1 MELEILYLCEKEY
14 PTLSSSFTQ
23 SVMHSHDHP
32 ELSLIFSGVAHYFI
46 GNRTYSLKAG
56 EAILLTP
63 GTNHSV
69 IIPKP
74 NNYRDFH
81 LGLSH
86 LDGHLKESTSA
97 STDGFLIIN
106 FNENRKTIIEL
117 CNALVQESNKRQ
129 LDYKIMLQTLTM
141 QLLIHLSRCIEHGIS
156 HETQDISS
164 FIYPDKHAIVKWI
177 TQYIQENYMKEISL
191 EMFAKDMYLSQV
203 YISKIFKEETGHS
216 PIHFLI
222 QTRLSIAKNLL
233 ETQSLPIKEVSQRV
247 GYEDAYHF
255 SKLFK
260 KYYGY
265 PPSDVKNKSRL
276 VNN

>member
-106 FNENRKTIIEL
+106 F
-117 CNALVQESNKRQ
+117 
-129 LDYKIMLQTLTM
+129 
-141 QLLIHLSRCIEHGIS
+141 
-156 HETQDISS
+156 
-164 FIYPDKHAIVKWI
+164 
-177 TQYIQENYMKEISL
+177 
-191 EMFAKDMYLSQV
+191 
-203 YISKIFKEETGHS
+203 
-216 PIHFLI
+216 
-222 QTRLSIAKNLL
+222 
-233 ETQSLPIKEVSQRV
+233 
-247 GYEDAYHF
+247 
-255 SKLFK
+255 KLFIR
-260 KYYGY
+260 YRELFSENSCFVVLLRVAAWSG
-265 PPSDVKNKSRL
+265 
-276 VNN
+276 